1 MGGDEKGI
9 ESPIELLRQLIEESG
24 KWTEEMVMM
33 ARQVIVMFAI
43 IIYLS
48 VLCFWQVFYNPVMT
62 FISGEGDLPFPAV
75 IVLLVWF
82 ASFVF
87 LVSIG
92 FRVYRRYRKRIAR
105 RDRWREKFEV
115 LNKKEEEIER
125 LLSEGAG

>member
-1 MGGDEKGI
+1 MGEDEKGI

-48 VLCFWQVFYNPVMT
+48 VLCFWQVFYNPVVT

-92 FRVYRRYRKRIAR
+92 FRVYRRYRNRIAR